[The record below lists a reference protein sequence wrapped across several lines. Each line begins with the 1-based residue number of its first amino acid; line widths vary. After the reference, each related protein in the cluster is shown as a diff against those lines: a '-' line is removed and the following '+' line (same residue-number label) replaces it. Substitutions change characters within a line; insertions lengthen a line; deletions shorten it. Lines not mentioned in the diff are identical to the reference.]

1 MKKLIWN
8 SLTPNEQVEALER
21 PAMSIANIKTDVS
34 NIIKSIKVNGDD
46 ALYELSSKYDDIELE
61 SLKVT
66 KKELDQAEKRV
77 DQNTIKALKKA
88 FTNIKKF
95 HQEQVPRNIAIEIDS
110 GVMCER
116 IALPI
121 EKVGLYIPA
130 GSAPLPSTVL
140 MLGIPA
146 QIAKCQIK
154 VMCSPAQQDGKCNPE
169 ILYSAKLCGINEVY
183 KIGGAQAIAAM
194 AYGTESIPKV
204 DKIFGPGNAW
214 VTEAKLQVSE
224 DPNGAAKDMPAG
236 PSELLIIAD
245 KLSNPNFI
253 AADLLSQ
260 AEHGVDSQVML
271 ITDDEKT
278 CDNVISEIKKQI
290 TSRNRIDII
299 NESLISAKA
308 ILVDDLAMAINVSN
322 QYAPEHLILNTSK
335 PRDLLP
341 LVLSAGSIFL
351 GPWSPESV
359 GDYCSGT
366 NHVLPTYGYAK
377 SSSSLGVT
385 DFMKFITVQELTEE
399 GIKKIGQTAIEI
411 ANKEGLDAHSYAVEA
426 RLKSII

>member
-1 MKKLIWN
+1 MKKVIWN
-8 SLTPNEQVEALER
+8 KLTPNEQVKILER
-21 PAMSIANIKTDVS
+21 PALSIPNIKNDVS
-34 NIIKSIKVNGDD
+34 SIIKSVKIKGDE
-46 ALYELSSKYDDIELE
+46 ALYELSAKYDKVELA

-66 KKELDQAEKRV
+66 KKDFDQAEKSV
-77 DQNTIKALKKA
+77 DRNTINALKKA

-95 HQEQVPRNIAIEIDS
+95 HQEQVPRDIAIEIDS

-116 IALPI
+116 ISLPI

-146 QIAKCQIK
+146 QIAKCQTK
-154 VMCSPAQQDGKCNPE
+154 VICSPAQKDGKCNPE

-183 KIGGAQAIAAM
+183 KIGGAQAVAAM
-194 AYGTESIPKV
+194 AYGTESVPKV

-224 DPNGAAKDMPAG
+224 DPNGATKDMPAG

-245 KLSNPNFI
+245 NLSNPNFI

-260 AEHGVDSQVML
+260 AEHGVDSQVIL
-271 ITDDEKT
+271 VTDNEKT
-278 CDNVISEIKKQI
+278 CDNVILEIKKQI
-290 TSRNRIDII
+290 SNRNRKDII
-299 NESLISAKA
+299 NKSLISAKA
-308 ILVDDLAMAINVSN
+308 ILVDNLAMAINVSN
-322 QYAPEHLILNTSK
+322 QYAPEHLILNTS
-335 PRDLLP
+335 RSRELLP
-341 LVLSAGSIFL
+341 LVSSAGSIFL

-366 NHVLPTYGYAK
+366 NHVLPTYGYAR
-377 SSSSLGVT
+377 SNSSLGVT
-385 DFMKFITVQELTEE
+385 DFMKFITVQELTKE

-411 ANKEGLDAHSYAVEA
+411 ANKEGLDAHSYAVET
-426 RLKSII
+426 RLRSIK

>member
-411 ANKEGLDAHSYAVEA
+411 ANKEGLDAHSYAVET

>member
-1 MKKLIWN
+1 MKKVIWDK
-8 SLTPNEQVEALER
+8 LTPNEQVKILER
-21 PAMSIANIKTDVS
+21 PALSIPNIKNDVS
-34 NIIKSIKVNGDD
+34 SIIKSVKIKGDE
-46 ALYELSSKYDDIELE
+46 ALYELSAKYDKVELA

-66 KKELDQAEKRV
+66 KKDFDQAEKSV
-77 DQNTIKALKKA
+77 DRNTINALKKA

-95 HQEQVPRNIAIEIDS
+95 HQEQVPRDIAIEIDS

-116 IALPI
+116 ISLPI

-146 QIAKCQIK
+146 QIAKCQTK
-154 VMCSPAQQDGKCNPE
+154 VICSPAQKDGKCNPE

-183 KIGGAQAIAAM
+183 KIGGAQAVAAM
-194 AYGTESIPKV
+194 AYGTESVPKV

-224 DPNGAAKDMPAG
+224 DPNGATKDMPAG

-245 KLSNPNFI
+245 NLSNPNFI

-260 AEHGVDSQVML
+260 AEHGVDSQVIL
-271 ITDDEKT
+271 VTDNEKT
-278 CDNVISEIKKQI
+278 CDNVILEIKKQI
-290 TSRNRIDII
+290 SNRNRKDII
-299 NESLISAKA
+299 NKSLISAKA
-308 ILVDDLAMAINVSN
+308 ILVDNLAMAINVSN
-322 QYAPEHLILNTSK
+322 QYAPEHLILNTS
-335 PRDLLP
+335 RSRELLP
-341 LVLSAGSIFL
+341 LVSSAGSIFL

-366 NHVLPTYGYAK
+366 NHVLPTYGYAR
-377 SSSSLGVT
+377 SNSSLGVT
-385 DFMKFITVQELTEE
+385 DFMKFITVQELTKE

-411 ANKEGLDAHSYAVEA
+411 ANKEGLDAHSYAVET
-426 RLKSII
+426 RLRSIK